1 MTIPLVQTF
10 DGSMVPAKQYQPCG
24 AVAFFDGEY
33 SYRCL
38 DCLAVIGSMGQPREC
53 VDEAAKYENWETLGG
68 KGWDYEK
75 GCVK

>member
-1 MTIPLVQTF
+1 MVHLVEAD

-24 AVAFFDGEY
+24 GVAMFDGDY

-38 DCLAVIGSMGQPREC
+38 DCLAVIGSMGQPDSC
-53 VDEAAKYENWETLGG
+53 KQEAQKYENWRKLGG
-68 KGWDYEK
+68 KSWDYDK